1 MISHYFYREE
11 AAEAAVKAFV
21 VNTLGDVGM
30 MLGIFLM
37 WSAFGSVEYGT
48 VFAAAPARLTQDD
61 AATNTAVAIT
71 IAAADRRAGEVG
83 SNTAAH
89 LAARRDGRPDACLRA
104 HPRRDDG
111 HGWRLSSGRSWPL
124 FEQAPAT
131 LTLITW
137 IGALTALFG
146 ATIGLVQTNIK
157 RVLAFSTISQLG
169 YMFLA
174 AGVGAYT
181 AGIFHLLTHAF
192 FKALLFLAAG
202 VAIHALHGEE
212 DLRRMGG
219 LRHQLAVAWA
229 AFGIGG
235 LAIAGIPPFS
245 GFFSKDEIIWSAFV
259 SERGNAVLGLV
270 ALITGGITAFY
281 VFRAFFL
288 AFYGTNRAVTDNVHD
303 ESQEHGSH
311 ELHKPSLEMQIPLVI
326 LSVLAVVSGWV
337 LIPGVVDLFEIYLE
351 PVFEGLTIHVEPAG
365 GVSYWLL
372 ATVATLLGAAGITFA
387 YVAYVIRP
395 EISANLARQ
404 FASAHRV
411 LANRYYI
418 DELYDFAIVRP
429 TKILGRWLSRS
440 FDRGID
446 NAVNAVGYLV
456 REASIA
462 LRELQTG
469 YVRQYALLIFVG
481 AILIIGFIVFGIGSG
496 A

>member
-1 MISHYFYREE
+1 
-11 AAEAAVKAFV
+11 
-21 VNTLGDVGM
+21 
-30 MLGIFLM
+30 
-37 WSAFGSVEYGT
+37 
-48 VFAAAPARLTQDD
+48 
-61 AATNTAVAIT
+61 
-71 IAAADRRAGEVG
+71 
-83 SNTAAH
+83 
-89 LAARRDGRPDACLRA
+89 
-104 HPRRDDG
+104 
-111 HGWRLSSGRSWPL
+111 
-124 FEQAPAT
+124 
-131 LTLITW
+131 
-137 IGALTALFG
+137 
-146 ATIGLVQTNIK
+146 
-157 RVLAFSTISQLG
+157 
-169 YMFLA
+169 
-174 AGVGAYT
+174 
-181 AGIFHLLTHAF
+181 LLTHAF

-259 SERGNAVLGLV
+259 SERGNPVLGLV
-270 ALITGGITAFY
+270 ALITSGITAFY

-387 YVAYVIRP
+387 YIAYVIRP

-404 FASAHRV
+404 FAGAHRV